1 MLAASLLTK
10 VMTMKPDG
18 RGGGGG
24 VVARPKA
31 NVPLDER
38 MEEEE
43 EEGGMEGWRT
53 QRKQALGSRSACCRA
68 VAPDAPTSARRVIR
82 DLRVN

>member
-31 NVPLDER
+31 KVPLDER
-38 MEEEE
+38 MEEVE
-43 EEGGMEGWRT
+43 EEGGMEGME
-53 QRKQALGSRSACCRA
+53 RKQALGSRSACCRA

>member
-1 MLAASLLTK
+1 
-10 VMTMKPDG
+10 MTMKPDG
-18 RGGGGG
+18 RGGGVG

-31 NVPLDER
+31 KVPLGRAD
-38 MEEEE
+38 
-43 EEGGMEGWRT
+43 GGGGGGRDGGKEGWRT

-68 VAPDAPTSARRVIR
+68 VAPDVPTSARRVIR